1 MLGFGRINDA
11 INTLY
16 VIQQGAANVK
26 KYIYLADPC
35 LSELGFLCVNYNSL
49 GIMM

>member
-35 LSELGFLCVNYNSL
+35 LLELRCLDINYNPL
-49 GIMM
+49 GTMM